1 MMKLIRLLT
10 LALTIFLVTPAVMAQ
25 QDGELNRFANT
36 SISEENKVSIYPNP
50 AIEYIQVK
58 IENSSLQDPQ
68 VLLYN
73 IIGNPV
79 EVQIKVTDE
88 DTYQIDIKELPT
100 GYYFVA
106 IKDENSYFRET
117 YKFVKR

>member
-1 MMKLIRLLT
+1 M
-10 LALTIFLVTPAVMAQ
+10 FLVAPAVSA

-36 SISEENKVSIYPNP
+36 SLTEENKVSIYPNP

-58 IENSSLQDPQ
+58 IENSSLQEPQ
-68 VLLYN
+68 VMLYN

-79 EVQIKVTDE
+79 EVQIKLTDE
-88 DTYQIDIKELPT
+88 DTYQIDIKELPA

-106 IKDENSYFRET
+106 IKDENSFFRET